1 MTMIS
6 PPSWFSA
13 YVVSPEDAL
22 CLGSTQGQHILREL
36 HLHPGQ
42 FPVGEELT
50 LPLHDLL
57 QSAPEKR
64 WCHDGIPAM
73 IDLLQSGLPQTLETE
88 QGTQYILQSTTTE
101 NVVVS
106 NYTD

>member
-6 PPSWFSA
+6 PPSWLSA

-22 CLGSTQGQHILREL
+22 CLGSAQGQYILREL
-36 HLHPGQ
+36 HLNPGQ

-57 QSAPEKR
+57 QSAAEKR
-64 WCHDGIPAM
+64 RCHDGVPAV
-73 IDLLQSGLPQTLETE
+73 IDLLQSGLPQTLQTE
-88 QGTQYILQSTTTE
+88 QGTMKMALKKQLKM
-101 NVVVS
+101 
-106 NYTD
+106 